1 MKQLLLK
8 NTILALIA
16 LTLNIQEVAKSGK
29 FASVI
34 MNNIKAAL
42 FFIFSI
48 FFANSSFAQVN
59 INYASGDVISCGAV
73 DGVIPNLTADD
84 DTIAKE
90 LRCLTDLEELK
101 LSLYRIGLCT
111 SKPDA
116 TNPASDWGSKCVFIM
131 NKTTPLELT
140 LSKTS
145 KNSIDSNIDLSGLN
159 EGTYTH
165 AVLLVGNTLSSKVK
179 ATFTQKFV
187 GKTSV
192 GKICYTI
199 SGGVDPGNSPTRTNL
214 AVECVD
220 TETDVTTNG
229 NYGHSSK
236 EMNFWG
242 TSSPKKAAANGDDV
256 FLMLNAT
263 TLATINTS
271 GKTSNATMIAGIL
284 PFSSTQTISAN
295 STSIDIGFQLTDL
308 GQIKFS
314 TKSECSDSNRSSL
327 GTTEACIATMK
338 NYGVGFRITV
348 K

>member
-1 MKQLLLK
+1 MKNL
-8 NTILALIA
+8 NTIKATLFLIF
-16 LTLNIQEVAKSGK
+16 TIS
-29 FASVI
+29 FAHS
-34 MNNIKAAL
+34 L
-42 FFIFSI
+42 S
-48 FFANSSFAQVN
+48 AQVN
-59 INYASGDVISCGAV
+59 INYSTGDVISCGAS

-84 DTIAKE
+84 DKIAKE

-116 TNPASDWGSKCVFIM
+116 TNPASDWASKCVFIM
-131 NKTTPLELT
+131 NKVIPLELT

-199 SGGVDPGNSPTRTNL
+199 SGGVDPGNSPSRASL

-242 TSSPKKAAANGDDV
+242 TFSPKKAAANGDDV
-256 FLMLNAT
+256 FLMLDAR
-263 TLATINTS
+263 TLATIDTN
-271 GKTSNATMIAGIL
+271 GKTSDATMIAGIL
-284 PFSSTQTISAN
+284 PFSSIQTISAN
-295 STSIDIGFQLTDL
+295 STSIDIGFQLTEL

-338 NYGVGFRITV
+338 NYGVGFRVTV

>member
-1 MKQLLLK
+1 MKQLLLR
-8 NTILALIA
+8 NTKLALSA
-16 LTLNIQEVAKSGK
+16 LPLNIQEVAKSGK

-34 MNNIKAAL
+34 MNTIKAAL
-42 FFIFSI
+42 FLIFSI
-48 FFANSSFAQVN
+48 FFTNSSFAQVN
-59 INYASGDVISCGAV
+59 INYSSGDVISCGAV

-90 LRCLTDLEELK
+90 LRCCTDLEELK

-116 TNPASDWGSKCVFIM
+116 TNPASDWASKCVFIM
-131 NKTTPLELT
+131 NKATPLELT

-145 KNSIDSNIDLSGLN
+145 KNSIDSSIDLSGLS

-179 ATFTQKFV
+179 ATFTQNFV

-236 EMNFWG
+236 ETNFWG
-242 TSSPKKAAANGDDV
+242 TSSPKKAA
-256 FLMLNAT
+256 LRNAT
-263 TLATINTS
+263 
-271 GKTSNATMIAGIL
+271 
-284 PFSSTQTISAN
+284 Q
-295 STSIDIGFQLTDL
+295 
-308 GQIKFS
+308 
-314 TKSECSDSNRSSL
+314 
-327 GTTEACIATMK
+327 
-338 NYGVGFRITV
+338 
-348 K
+348 